1 MKSYE
6 YVSEVDTKFATEIK
20 NTITAKGGTLAR
32 EIIDVIQELYH
43 RVNNPQN
50 IQVIYHAFLIRHLP
64 NYEDILDDAQIAY
77 FRKWVSSTL
86 SNIIRDKSNNCYG
99 LTKGPIRGTFVL
111 KNLDVSAYKDKSVS
125 DTALIIQLATPMAPE
140 RLKILHDLIG
150 NLIRLKETA

>member
-6 YVSEVDTKFATEIK
+6 YVSEVDTAFATNIK
-20 NTITAKGGTLAR
+20 KTIDAKGGTLAR
-32 EIIDVIQELYH
+32 EIIDVLQELYAA
-43 RVNNPQN
+43 RNEPKSVQL
-50 IQVIYHAFLIRHLP
+50 IYHAFLSRHLP
-64 NYEDILDDAQIAY
+64 NYADVLDDAQIAY
-77 FRKWVSSTL
+77 FRKWVSGTL

-99 LTKGPIRGTFVL
+99 LTKGPTRGTFVL